1 MRQALSSHV
10 ATNVKLTRP
19 EGTIAQQRIVLRSDY
34 GNHADTKLI
43 SHDSTFLVASI
54 LLTLDFIRR
63 VRVLTNLALV
73 LSQVFPFHGY
83 ECNWH

>member
-19 EGTIAQQRIVLRSDY
+19 EGTIALQCIVLRSDW
-34 GNHADTKLI
+34 GIHADTRLI
-43 SHDSTFLVASI
+43 SHDLAFMVASI
-54 LLTLDFIRR
+54 LLTADFIQR